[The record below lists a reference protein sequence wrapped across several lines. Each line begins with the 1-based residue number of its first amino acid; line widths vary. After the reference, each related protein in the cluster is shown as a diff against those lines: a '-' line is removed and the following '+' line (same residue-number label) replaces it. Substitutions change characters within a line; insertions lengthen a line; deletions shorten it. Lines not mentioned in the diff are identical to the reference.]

1 MVENGSGVSFDRF
14 LGRPEADLKGGSGGA
29 EPPQLRPLS
38 GSLSELA
45 SWNLYPD
52 LVFD

>member
-29 EPPQLRPLS
+29 VAPPAKVAL
-38 GSLSELA
+38 GF
-45 SWNLYPD
+45 
-52 LVFD
+52 VG